1 MATITLMA
9 EPGRAANETAAET
22 VAQDV
27 GKTDAVPN
35 STPTDAVELAWSDN
49 SDRSRGRR
57 RPGRGHPERA
67 GRCPAV
73 MARDVAHRRDACG
86 GRSGAGRGHRCGAL
100 GVGDDAVSD
109 KYREPACP
117 NQISTAAP
125 PSATATA
132 PSSIASTPD
141 QDDKYI
147 QALNDKG
154 ISFANPGAAI
164 YNGKTVCQNIGQ
176 GMTVQEVVAAF
187 RASSPAFSAN
197 ANDFVA
203 ISVRAYCPQH
213 SNLVARV
220 LMSLRPRRV
229 YMRMVCKPGFGY
241 PLPPTGRRTWGRR
254 GEKICR

>member
-1 MATITLMA
+1 MKPAQRLSHAMSARQLPCLTPPRPTQLNS
-9 EPGRAANETAAET
+9 PGRT
-22 VAQDV
+22 
-27 GKTDAVPN
+27 
-35 STPTDAVELAWSDN
+35 TPTASWTPPDEYAPSEDVTTASAVVGQSWRATWRIAGALVVAGLVLA
-49 SDRSRGRR
+49 GAIV
-57 RPGRGHPERA
+57 A
-67 GRCPAV
+67 GRWALTTSHSPTNTANPPAPTT
-73 MARDVAHRRDACG
+73 
-86 GRSGAGRGHRCGAL
+86 S
-100 GVGDDAVSD
+100 
-109 KYREPACP
+109 
-117 NQISTAAP
+117 AA

-197 ANDFVA
+197 ADDFVA

-213 SNLVARV
+213 GNLVARV
-220 LMSLRPRRV
+220 LTARRS
-229 YMRMVCKPGFGY
+229 
-241 PLPPTGRRTWGRR
+241 RRCLTRGLQMAASGIRR
-254 GEKICR
+254 RRCGTKLHGVAQ

>member
-1 MATITLMA
+1 MTLMV
-9 EPGRAANETAAET
+9 EPDRAANEPAAET

-27 GKTDAVPN
+27 GKTHAAPN

-49 SDRSRGRR
+49 SNDTRGQ
-57 RPGRGHPERA
+57 
-67 GRCPAV
+67 
-73 MARDVAHRRDACG
+73 
-86 GRSGAGRGHRCGAL
+86 
-100 GVGDDAVSD
+100 GVSS
-109 KYREPACP
+109 EPAAIR
-117 NQISTAAP
+117 QSWRATWRIAVLLVVVGLVLAGAIVVGRWVLTAAP
-125 PSATATA
+125 SPTNSPAAPSASAAPSTPSATSTA

-147 QALNDKG
+147 HALNDKG

-187 RASSPAFSAN
+187 RASSPAFSDN

-213 SNLVARV
+213 SSLVA
-220 LMSLRPRRV
+220 
-229 YMRMVCKPGFGY
+229 GF
-241 PLPPTGRRTWGRR
+241 
-254 GEKICR
+254 

>member
-9 EPGRAANETAAET
+9 EPGRAADET
-22 VAQDV
+22 VAHDV
-27 GKTDAVPN
+27 GKTVAVPN

-49 SDRSRGRR
+49 SDRSVDADG
-57 RPGRGHPERA
+57 PGEDIPN
-67 GRCPAV
+67 
-73 MARDVAHRRDACG
+73 
-86 GRSGAGRGHRCGAL
+86 
-100 GVGDDAVSD
+100 
-109 KYREPACP
+109 EPAAVRQSWRATWRIAGLLVVAGLVLAGAIVVGRWALTTTQSP
-117 NQISTAAP
+117 TRAANPPARTASAAP
-125 PSATATA
+125 STTATA

-187 RASSPAFSAN
+187 RASSPAFSDN

-213 SNLVARV
+213 NNLVA
-220 LMSLRPRRV
+220 
-229 YMRMVCKPGFGY
+229 GF
-241 PLPPTGRRTWGRR
+241 
-254 GEKICR
+254 

>member
-1 MATITLMA
+1 MTLMV
-9 EPGRAANETAAET
+9 EPGRAADET

-27 GKTDAVPN
+27 GKTVDVPN
-35 STPTDAVELAWSDN
+35 STPTDAVELAWSSN
-49 SDRSRGRR
+49 SERSVDGDV
-57 RPGRGHPERA
+57 PGE
-67 GRCPAV
+67 
-73 MARDVAHRRDACG
+73 
-86 GRSGAGRGHRCGAL
+86 
-100 GVGDDAVSD
+100 GVPN
-109 KYREPACP
+109 EPAAVRQSWRATWRIAGLLVVAGLVLAGAIVLGRWVLTTP
-117 NQISTAAP
+117 QSPAKAANPPAPTASAPPAPPLATAAG
-125 PSATATA
+125 

-187 RASSPAFSAN
+187 RASSPAFSDN

-213 SNLVARV
+213 SNLVAG
-220 LMSLRPRRV
+220 S
-229 YMRMVCKPGFGY
+229 
-241 PLPPTGRRTWGRR
+241 
-254 GEKICR
+254 

>member
-1 MATITLMA
+1 MTLMV
-9 EPGRAANETAAET
+9 EPGRAADET

-27 GKTDAVPN
+27 GKTVAVPN
-35 STPTDAVELAWSDN
+35 STPTDAVELAWSNN
-49 SDRSRGRR
+49 SERSVDGDV
-57 RPGRGHPERA
+57 PGE
-67 GRCPAV
+67 
-73 MARDVAHRRDACG
+73 
-86 GRSGAGRGHRCGAL
+86 
-100 GVGDDAVSD
+100 GVPN
-109 KYREPACP
+109 EPAAVRQSWRATWRIAGLLVVAGLVLAGAIVLGRWVLTTSQSP
-117 NQISTAAP
+117 AKATNPPAPTASAP
-125 PSATATA
+125 PLATATG

-187 RASSPAFSAN
+187 RASSPAFSDN

-213 SNLVARV
+213 SNLVAG
-220 LMSLRPRRV
+220 S
-229 YMRMVCKPGFGY
+229 
-241 PLPPTGRRTWGRR
+241 
-254 GEKICR
+254 

>member
-1 MATITLMA
+1 MATIALMA
-9 EPGRAANETAAET
+9 EPGRAAHETGAET

-27 GKTDAVPN
+27 GKTAAVPN

-49 SDRSRGRR
+49 SDRNDGADG
-57 RPGRGHPERA
+57 PGEDIPNEPTAVRQSWRA
-67 GRCPAV
+67 TWRIA
-73 MARDVAHRRDACG
+73 
-86 GRSGAGRGHRCGAL
+86 GAL
-100 GVGDDAVSD
+100 VVAGLVLAGAIVVGRWALTTTQSPT
-109 KYREPACP
+109 KAAKPPAP
-117 NQISTAAP
+117 TASAP
-125 PSATATA
+125 PAPPLATATA

-213 SNLVARV
+213 SNLVA
-220 LMSLRPRRV
+220 
-229 YMRMVCKPGFGY
+229 GF
-241 PLPPTGRRTWGRR
+241 
-254 GEKICR
+254 

>member
-1 MATITLMA
+1 MTLMV
-9 EPGRAANETAAET
+9 EPGRAADET

-27 GKTDAVPN
+27 GKTVAVPN
-35 STPTDAVELAWSDN
+35 STPADAVELAWSNN
-49 SDRSRGRR
+49 SERSVDGDV
-57 RPGRGHPERA
+57 PGE
-67 GRCPAV
+67 
-73 MARDVAHRRDACG
+73 
-86 GRSGAGRGHRCGAL
+86 
-100 GVGDDAVSD
+100 GVPN
-109 KYREPACP
+109 EPAAVRQSWRATWRIAGLLVVAGLVLAGAIVLGRWVLTTP
-117 NQISTAAP
+117 QSPAKATNSPAPTASAP
-125 PSATATA
+125 PSTTATG

-187 RASSPAFSAN
+187 RASSPAFSDN

-213 SNLVARV
+213 SNLVA
-220 LMSLRPRRV
+220 
-229 YMRMVCKPGFGY
+229 GF
-241 PLPPTGRRTWGRR
+241 
-254 GEKICR
+254 

>member
-1 MATITLMA
+1 MA
-9 EPGRAANETAAET
+9 EPGRAAHESGAET
-22 VAQDV
+22 VARDV
-27 GKTDAVPN
+27 GKTAAVPN

-49 SDRSRGRR
+49 SDR
-57 RPGRGHPERA
+57 RA
-67 GRCPAV
+67 
-73 MARDVAHRRDACG
+73 DVPDEDIPH
-86 GRSGAGRGHRCGAL
+86 
-100 GVGDDAVSD
+100 
-109 KYREPACP
+109 EPAAARQSWRATWRIAGLLVVAGLVLAGAIVVGRWALTTSQSP
-117 NQISTAAP
+117 TNAANPPAPTKSVAPSTAA
-125 PSATATA
+125 AA

-213 SNLVARV
+213 SNLVAG
-220 LMSLRPRRV
+220 S
-229 YMRMVCKPGFGY
+229 
-241 PLPPTGRRTWGRR
+241 
-254 GEKICR
+254 

>member
-1 MATITLMA
+1 MA
-9 EPGRAANETAAET
+9 EPGRAADETGAET
-22 VAQDV
+22 VARDA
-27 GKTDAVPN
+27 GKTAAVPN

-49 SDRSRGRR
+49 PDRVVDAPNEYAPSGDVTTASAALGQSWRATWRIAGALVVA
-57 RPGRGHPERA
+57 GLVLAGAIVA
-67 GRCPAV
+67 GRWALTTSPSPTHTANPPAPTT
-73 MARDVAHRRDACG
+73 
-86 GRSGAGRGHRCGAL
+86 S
-100 GVGDDAVSD
+100 
-109 KYREPACP
+109 
-117 NQISTAAP
+117 AA

-176 GMTVQEVVAAF
+176 GMTVPEVVAAF

-203 ISVRAYCPQH
+203 ISVRAYCPQN
-213 SNLVARV
+213 SNLVAG
-220 LMSLRPRRV
+220 S
-229 YMRMVCKPGFGY
+229 
-241 PLPPTGRRTWGRR
+241 
-254 GEKICR
+254 

>member
-1 MATITLMA
+1 MTPMV
-9 EPGRAANETAAET
+9 EPDRAADET

-27 GKTDAVPN
+27 GKTVAVPN
-35 STPTDAVELAWSDN
+35 STPTDAVELAWSNN
-49 SDRSRGRR
+49 SERSVEGDV
-57 RPGRGHPERA
+57 PGE
-67 GRCPAV
+67 
-73 MARDVAHRRDACG
+73 
-86 GRSGAGRGHRCGAL
+86 
-100 GVGDDAVSD
+100 GVPN
-109 KYREPACP
+109 EPAAVRQSWRATWRIAGLLVVAGLVLAGAIVLGRWVLTTP
-117 NQISTAAP
+117 QSPAKATNSPAPTASAP
-125 PSATATA
+125 PAPPLATATA

-187 RASSPAFSAN
+187 RASSPAFSDN

-213 SNLVARV
+213 SNLVA
-220 LMSLRPRRV
+220 
-229 YMRMVCKPGFGY
+229 GF
-241 PLPPTGRRTWGRR
+241 
-254 GEKICR
+254 